1 MVAAYLPAIFDTDES
16 YLPANVLSIEV
27 SITECSR
34 LNRQNVAGEQVVL
47 NDPPILGPVAADD
60 RVILLVHQLGP
71 SLGFSPLHVSGAF
84 GLDHFPGH
92 AQPDRTVGRTAAAC
106 DHVVGV
112 LGGDLVAE
120 EPRRVGA
127 GVGDQRLGLRQLQRE
142 FVVQELTEA
151 TFDLLSF

>member
-1 MVAAYLPAIFDTDES
+1 MHLRGPCGVSMVAAYLPAIFDTDES

-71 SLGFSPLHVSGAF
+71 SLGFSEAPGMIVGDSEVLTGSGFA
-84 GLDHFPGH
+84 
-92 AQPDRTVGRTAAAC
+92 VGR
-106 DHVVGV
+106 
-112 LGGDLVAE
+112 
-120 EPRRVGA
+120 
-127 GVGDQRLGLRQLQRE
+127 
-142 FVVQELTEA
+142 
-151 TFDLLSF
+151 